1 MTGAE
6 PPGTGGVDVSIQ
18 RCPITKKPLI
28 YRTASL
34 LETEDGTYGY
44 PIDNEVLLLTADKAI
59 DLAAAR
65 QVGGSVRQ
73 EKESARNFYDQFG
86 WKPTASAKYGDTA
99 LFIDQRAL
107 SYGFTES
114 SMRRWMEWRILSPAE
129 GCPRSPKV

>member
-1 MTGAE
+1 M
-6 PPGTGGVDVSIQ
+6 VLMDI
-18 RCPITKKPLI
+18 RLITK
-28 YRTASL
+28 SL
-34 LETEDGTYGY
+34 LF
-44 PIDNEVLLLTADKAI
+44 TADKAI

-107 SYGFTES
+107 SYGFTTS
-114 SMRRWMEWRILSPAE
+114 SMRRWMEPPAAR
-129 GCPRSPKV
+129 GA